1 MNRQALY
8 ATIAAFIL
16 GLDFGWLLTTHYK
29 EPCPVV
35 DDSAA
40 EDSLRALVVRL
51 DSTAKERLHKLL
63 YIDSLNAIT
72 QEEREDRALH
82 FLRSST
88 LEQQLDSVLS
98 GI

>member
-8 ATIAAFIL
+8 ATIAAFVL
-16 GLDFGWLLTTHYK
+16 GLAFGWLLTTHFK

-40 EDSLRALVVRL
+40 EDSLRALVVKL
-51 DSTAKERLHKLL
+51 DSTAKERLQKLI
-63 YIDSLNAIT
+63 YIDSINAIT
-72 QEEREDRALH
+72 PKEREDRALH
-82 FLRSST
+82 FLRSSS